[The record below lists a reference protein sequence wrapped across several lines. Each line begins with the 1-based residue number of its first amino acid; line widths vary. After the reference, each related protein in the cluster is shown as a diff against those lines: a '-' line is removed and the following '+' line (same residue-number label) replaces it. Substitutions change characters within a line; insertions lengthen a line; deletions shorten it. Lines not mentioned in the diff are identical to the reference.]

1 MAQTALVTGGA
12 GFIGS
17 HVVDRLVGDG
27 FRVVVVDSLA
37 TGRREAVH
45 GEASFHELDVRSP
58 RLGGLFKAERP
69 DVVFHLAAA
78 ASVSGSVRNPAKDAR
93 ANVMGSINV
102 LEAARR
108 LGIERFVFSSTG
120 GALYGEPA
128 YLPCDE
134 AHPVRPL
141 SPYGAAK
148 NAVEGYVHAI
158 AGLGG
163 FGYTLLR
170 YGNVY
175 GPRQDPHGE
184 AGVVAIFARRMLD
197 GRDVV
202 IYGDG
207 EQERDFV
214 YVSDVVEANLK
225 ALAQPG
231 DGVFNIGVGEGTSVN
246 AVFGALAAATGYT
259 RSPRHRAVRA
269 GDVGR
274 IYLDVRQARE
284 GLGWTAAVGLEAG
297 IAATVDSLRV
307 EGRREGRVEGR

>member
-1 MAQTALVTGGA
+1 MTGGA

-17 HVVDRLVGDG
+17 HVVDRLISDG
-27 FRVVVVDSLA
+27 FRVLVADNLA
-37 TGRREAVH
+37 TGRRENLHA
-45 GEASFHELDVRSP
+45 GAAFFEIDVRSP
-58 RLGGLFKAERP
+58 RLGDLFKRERP
-69 DVVFHLAAA
+69 EVVFHLAAA
-78 ASVSGSVRNPAKDAR
+78 ASVSGSVRDPAKDAR
-93 ANVMGSINV
+93 TNVMGSINV
-102 LEAARR
+102 LQLSRR

-148 NAVEGYVHAI
+148 SAVEGYVHTI
-158 AGLGG
+158 AALGG
-163 FGYTLLR
+163 FEATVLR
-170 YGNVY
+170 YANVY

-214 YVSDVVEANLK
+214 YVSDVVEANVK
-225 ALAQPG
+225 ALAGPAG
-231 DGVFNIGVGEGTSVN
+231 GVFNIGRGEGTSVN
-246 AVFGALAAATGYT
+246 AVFGTLAAATGYA
-259 RSPRHRAVRA
+259 RPPKHRPARA
-269 GDVGR
+269 GDVSR
-274 IYLDVRQARE
+274 IYLDVRKARE
-284 GLGWTAAVGLEAG
+284 DLGWSAAVGLEAG
-297 IAATVDSLRV
+297 LVATVESLRAT
-307 EGRREGRVEGR
+307 G

>member
-1 MAQTALVTGGA
+1 MARTALVTGGA

-17 HVVDRLVGDG
+17 HVVDRLISDG
-27 FRVVVVDSLA
+27 FRVLVADNLA
-37 TGRREAVH
+37 TGRRENLHA
-45 GEASFHELDVRSP
+45 GAAFFEIDVRSP
-58 RLGGLFKAERP
+58 RLADLFKRERP
-69 DVVFHLAAA
+69 EVVFHLAAA
-78 ASVSGSVRNPAKDAR
+78 ASVSGSVRDPAKDAR
-93 ANVMGSINV
+93 TNVMGSINV
-102 LEAARR
+102 LQLSRR

-148 NAVEGYVHAI
+148 SAVEGYVHTI
-158 AGLGG
+158 AALGG
-163 FGYTLLR
+163 FEATVLR
-170 YGNVY
+170 YANVY

-214 YVSDVVEANLK
+214 YVSDVVEANVK
-225 ALAQPG
+225 ALAGPAG
-231 DGVFNIGVGEGTSVN
+231 GVFNIGRGEGTSVN
-246 AVFGALAAATGYT
+246 AVFGTLAAATGYA
-259 RSPRHRAVRA
+259 RPPKHRPARA
-269 GDVGR
+269 GDVSK
-274 IYLDVRQARE
+274 IYLDVRKARE
-284 GLGWTAAVGLEAG
+284 DLGWSAAVGLEAG
-297 IAATVDSLRV
+297 LVATVESLRAT
-307 EGRREGRVEGR
+307 G

>member
-27 FRVVVVDSLA
+27 FRVVVVDSLV

-45 GEASFHELDVRSP
+45 GEADFRELDVRSP
-58 RLGGLFKAERP
+58 RLAELFKAERP

-93 ANVMGSINV
+93 TNVMGSINV

-108 LGIERFVFSSTG
+108 VGIERFVFSSTG

-207 EQERDFV
+207 AQERDFV
-214 YVSDVVEANLK
+214 YVSDVVEANVK

-231 DGVFNIGVGEGTSVN
+231 DDVFNIGVGEGTSVN
-246 AVFGALAAATGYT
+246 AVFGALAAATGYA
-259 RSPRHRAVRA
+259 RSARHRAARK
-269 GDVGR
+269 GDVGK
-274 IYLDVRQARE
+274 IYLDVRKARE

-297 IAATVDSLRV
+297 IAATVESFR
-307 EGRREGRVEGR
+307 

>member
-27 FRVVVVDSLA
+27 FRVVVVDSLV

-45 GEASFHELDVRSP
+45 GEADFRELDVRSP
-58 RLGGLFKAERP
+58 RLAELFKAERP

-108 LGIERFVFSSTG
+108 VGIERFVFSSTG

-175 GPRQDPHGE
+175 GPR
-184 AGVVAIFARRMLD
+184 
-197 GRDVV
+197 
-202 IYGDG
+202 
-207 EQERDFV
+207 
-214 YVSDVVEANLK
+214 
-225 ALAQPG
+225 
-231 DGVFNIGVGEGTSVN
+231 
-246 AVFGALAAATGYT
+246 
-259 RSPRHRAVRA
+259 
-269 GDVGR
+269 
-274 IYLDVRQARE
+274 
-284 GLGWTAAVGLEAG
+284 
-297 IAATVDSLRV
+297 
-307 EGRREGRVEGR
+307 

>member
-1 MAQTALVTGGA
+1 MVAQTALVTGGA

-27 FRVVVVDSLA
+27 FRVLVADSLA
-37 TGRREAVH
+37 TGRRPNVHAEA
-45 GEASFHELDVRSP
+45 AFHELDVRSP
-58 RLGGLFKAERP
+58 RLADLFKSERP

-78 ASVSGSVRNPAKDAR
+78 ASVAGSVRNPARDAR

-102 LEAARR
+102 LQQARR

-259 RSPRHRAVRA
+259 RSPRHRAARA
-269 GDVGR
+269 GDVGK

-297 IAATVDSLRV
+297 IAATVESFR
-307 EGRREGRVEGR
+307 

>member
-45 GEASFHELDVRSP
+45 GGAAFHELDVRSP
-58 RLGGLFKAERP
+58 RLADLFKAERP

-78 ASVSGSVRNPAKDAR
+78 ASVAGSVRNPAKDAR

-102 LEAARR
+102 LQQARR

-148 NAVEGYVHAI
+148 NAIEGYVHAI

-202 IYGDG
+202 IHGDG

-214 YVSDVVEANLK
+214 YVSDVVEANVK
-225 ALAQPG
+225 ALAQSE
-231 DGVFNIGVGEGTSVN
+231 DDVFNIGVGRGTSVN
-246 AVFGALAAATGYT
+246 AVFGALAAATRYA
-259 RSPRHRAVRA
+259 RSPRHRAARA
-269 GDVGR
+269 GDVGK
-274 IYLDVRQARE
+274 IYLDVRKARK
-284 GLGWTAAVGLEAG
+284 GLGWKAAVGLEAG
-297 IAATVDSLRV
+297 IAATVDSFRV
-307 EGRREGRVEGR
+307 EGR

>member
-1 MAQTALVTGGA
+1 MAKTALVTGGA

-27 FRVVVVDSLA
+27 FRVVVVDNLA
-37 TGRREAVH
+37 MGRREAVH

-58 RLGGLFKAERP
+58 RLGDLFKAERP
-69 DVVFHLAAA
+69 EVVFHLAAA
-78 ASVSGSVRNPAKDAR
+78 ASVSGSVRDPAKDAR

-102 LEAARR
+102 LQQARR

-148 NAVEGYVHAI
+148 NAAEGYVHAI

-163 FGYTLLR
+163 FGYTVLR

-207 EQERDFV
+207 AQERDFV
-214 YVSDVVEANLK
+214 YVADVVEANVK
-225 ALAQPG
+225 SLAQSG
-231 DGVFNIGVGEGTSVN
+231 DGVFNIGVGAGTSVN

-259 RSPRHRAVRA
+259 RSPRHRAARA
-269 GDVGR
+269 GDVGKV
-274 IYLDVRQARE
+274 YLDVRKARE
-284 GLGWTAAVGLEAG
+284 ALGWTAAVGLEAG
-297 IAATVDSLRV
+297 IAATVESFRGDVR
-307 EGRREGRVEGR
+307 

>member
-27 FRVVVVDSLA
+27 FRVVVVDSLV

-45 GEASFHELDVRSP
+45 GEADFRELDVRSP
-58 RLGGLFKAERP
+58 RLAALFKAERP

-93 ANVMGSINV
+93 TNVMGSINV

-108 LGIERFVFSSTG
+108 VGIERFVFSSTG

-148 NAVEGYVHAI
+148 SAVEGYVHTI
-158 AGLGG
+158 AALGG
-163 FGYTLLR
+163 FEATVLR
-170 YGNVY
+170 YANVY

-214 YVSDVVEANLK
+214 YVSDVVEANVK
-225 ALAQPG
+225 ALAGPAG
-231 DGVFNIGVGEGTSVN
+231 GVFNIGRGEGTSVN
-246 AVFGALAAATGYT
+246 AVFGTLAAATGYA
-259 RSPRHRAVRA
+259 RPPKHRPARA
-269 GDVGR
+269 GDVSR
-274 IYLDVRQARE
+274 IYLDVRKARE
-284 GLGWTAAVGLEAG
+284 DLGWSAAVGLEAG
-297 IAATVDSLRV
+297 LVATVGSLRAT
-307 EGRREGRVEGR
+307 G

>member
-17 HVVDRLVGDG
+17 HVVDRLVADG

-45 GEASFHELDVRSP
+45 REASFHELDVRSP
-58 RLGGLFKAERP
+58 RLGGLFKVERP
-69 DVVFHLAAA
+69 DVVLHLAAA
-78 ASVSGSVRNPAKDAR
+78 ASVSRSVRNPARDAR

-102 LEAARR
+102 LQQARR

-214 YVSDVVEANLK
+214 YVSDVVEANVR
-225 ALAQPG
+225 ALAQRG
-231 DGVFNIGVGEGTSVN
+231 DDVFNVGRGEGTSVN
-246 AVFGALAAATGYT
+246 EVFGALAAATSYT

-269 GDVGR
+269 GDVGK
-274 IYLDVRQARE
+274 IYLDVRKARDA
-284 GLGWTAAVGLEAG
+284 LGWTAAIGLEAG
-297 IAATVDSLRV
+297 IASTVEAFRED
-307 EGRREGRVEGR
+307 GR

>member
-102 LEAARR
+102 LQQARR

>member
-17 HVVDRLVGDG
+17 HVVDRLGGAG
-27 FRVVVVDSLA
+27 FRVVVVDSLV

-45 GEASFHELDVRSP
+45 GEADFRELDVRSP
-58 RLGGLFKAERP
+58 RLAELFKAERP

-78 ASVSGSVRNPAKDAR
+78 ASVSASVKNPAKDAR

-102 LEAARR
+102 LQAARR
-108 LGIERFVFSSTG
+108 LGIERFVLSSTG

-207 EQERDFV
+207 AQERDFV
-214 YVSDVVEANLK
+214 YVSDVVEANVR
-225 ALAQPG
+225 ALGASG
-231 DGVFNIGVGEGTSVN
+231 DGVFNIGVGSGTSVN
-246 AVFGALAAATGYT
+246 AIFGALAAATRYA
-259 RSPRHRAVRA
+259 RSARHRAARK
-269 GDVGR
+269 GDVGK
-274 IYLDVRQARE
+274 IYLDVRKARE
-284 GLGWTAAVGLEAG
+284 GLGWRAAVGLDAG
-297 IAATVDSLRV
+297 IAATVESFR
-307 EGRREGRVEGR
+307 

>member
-1 MAQTALVTGGA
+1 MAGTALVTGGA

-27 FRVVVVDSLA
+27 FRVVVVDSLI

-45 GEASFHELDVRSP
+45 AEAAFHEIDVRSP
-58 RLGGLFKAERP
+58 RLADLFKSERP

-78 ASVSGSVRNPAKDAR
+78 ASVAGSVRNPARDAR

-102 LEAARR
+102 LQQARR

-259 RSPRHRAVRA
+259 RSPRHRAARA
-269 GDVGR
+269 GDVGK

-297 IAATVDSLRV
+297 IAATVESFR
-307 EGRREGRVEGR
+307 

>member
-27 FRVVVVDSLA
+27 FRVLVVDSLA
-37 TGRREAVH
+37 SGRREAVH
-45 GEASFHELDVRSP
+45 GEAAFHELDVRSP
-58 RLGGLFKAERP
+58 RLAALFKAERP
-69 DVVFHLAAA
+69 EVVFHLAAA
-78 ASVSGSVRNPAKDAR
+78 VSVSGSVRNPAKDAR

-148 NAVEGYVHAI
+148 NAAEGYVHAI

-163 FGYTLLR
+163 FGYTVLR

-207 EQERDFV
+207 AQERDFV
-214 YVSDVVEANLK
+214 YVADVVEANVK
-225 ALAQPG
+225 SLAQSG
-231 DGVFNIGVGEGTSVN
+231 DGVFNIGVGAGTSVN

-259 RSPRHRAVRA
+259 RSPRHRAARA
-269 GDVGR
+269 GDVGKV
-274 IYLDVRQARE
+274 YLDVRRARE
-284 GLGWTAAVGLEAG
+284 ALGWTAAVGLEAG
-297 IAATVDSLRV
+297 IAATVESFRGDVR
-307 EGRREGRVEGR
+307 

>member
-27 FRVVVVDSLA
+27 FRVVVVDSLV

-45 GEASFHELDVRSP
+45 GEADFRELDVRSP
-58 RLGGLFKAERP
+58 RLAALFKAERP

-93 ANVMGSINV
+93 TNVMGSINV

-108 LGIERFVFSSTG
+108 VGIERFVFSSTG

-148 NAVEGYVHAI
+148 SAVEGYVHTI
-158 AGLGG
+158 AALGG
-163 FGYTLLR
+163 FEATVLR
-170 YGNVY
+170 YANVY

-214 YVSDVVEANLK
+214 YVSDVVEANVK
-225 ALAQPG
+225 ALAGPAG
-231 DGVFNIGVGEGTSVN
+231 GVFNIGRGEGTSVN
-246 AVFGALAAATGYT
+246 AVFGTLAAATGYA
-259 RSPRHRAVRA
+259 RPPKHRPARA
-269 GDVGR
+269 GDVSR
-274 IYLDVRQARE
+274 IYLDVRKARE
-284 GLGWTAAVGLEAG
+284 DLGWSAAVGLEAG
-297 IAATVDSLRV
+297 LVATVESLRAT
-307 EGRREGRVEGR
+307 G

>member
-1 MAQTALVTGGA
+1 MAGTALVTGGA

-27 FRVVVVDSLA
+27 FRVLVVDSLT

-45 GEASFHELDVRSP
+45 AEAALHELDVRSP
-58 RLGGLFKAERP
+58 RLADLFKVERP

-78 ASVSGSVRNPAKDAR
+78 ASVAGSVRNPAKDAR
-93 ANVMGSINV
+93 TNVMGSINV
-102 LEAARR
+102 LQAARR
-108 LGIERFVFSSTG
+108 AGIERFVFSSTG
-120 GALYGEPA
+120 GALYGEPV

-163 FGYTLLR
+163 FGYTVLR

-175 GPRQDPHGE
+175 GPRQDPNGE
-184 AGVVAIFARRMLD
+184 AGVVAIFARRMLE

-207 EQERDFV
+207 AQERDV
-214 YVSDVVEANLK
+214 VSVADVVEANLK
-225 ALAQPG
+225 ALAQS
-231 DGVFNIGVGEGTSVN
+231 DDSVFNIGVGEGTSVN
-246 AVFGALAAATGYT
+246 AVFGAVAAASGYM
-259 RSPRHRAVRA
+259 RRPRHREARA

-274 IYLDVRQARE
+274 IYLDVRKARE
-284 GLGWTAAVGLEAG
+284 TLGWTARVGLEAG
-297 IAATVDSLRV
+297 IAATVESFRAT
-307 EGRREGRVEGR
+307 GG

>member
-27 FRVVVVDSLA
+27 FRVVVVDSLV

-45 GEASFHELDVRSP
+45 GEADFRELDVRSP
-58 RLGGLFKAERP
+58 RLAELFKAERP

-93 ANVMGSINV
+93 TNVMGSINV

-108 LGIERFVFSSTG
+108 VGIERFVFSSTG

-175 GPRQDPHGE
+175 GPRQDPRGE

-202 IYGDG
+202 IHGDG
-207 EQERDFV
+207 AQERDFV
-214 YVSDVVEANLK
+214 YVSDVVEANVR
-225 ALAQPG
+225 ALAQSG
-231 DGVFNIGVGEGTSVN
+231 DDVFNIGVGEGTSVN
-246 AVFGALAAATGYT
+246 AVFGALAAATGYA
-259 RSPRHRAVRA
+259 RSARHRAARK
-269 GDVGR
+269 GDVGK
-274 IYLDVRQARE
+274 IYLDVRKARE
-284 GLGWTAAVGLEAG
+284 GLGWRAAVGLDAG
-297 IAATVDSLRV
+297 IAATVESFR
-307 EGRREGRVEGR
+307 

>member
-45 GEASFHELDVRSP
+45 GEADFRELDVRSP
-58 RLGGLFKAERP
+58 RLAALFKAERP

-78 ASVSGSVRNPAKDAR
+78 ASVSASVKNPAKDAR

-102 LEAARR
+102 LQAARR
-108 LGIERFVFSSTG
+108 LGIERFVLSSTG

-175 GPRQDPHGE
+175 GPRQDPRGE

-202 IYGDG
+202 IHGDG
-207 EQERDFV
+207 AQERDFV
-214 YVSDVVEANLK
+214 YVSDVVEANVR
-225 ALAQPG
+225 ALAQSG
-231 DGVFNIGVGEGTSVN
+231 DDVFNIGVGEGTSVN
-246 AVFGALAAATGYT
+246 AVFGALAAATGYA
-259 RSPRHRAVRA
+259 RSARHRAARK
-269 GDVGR
+269 GDVGK
-274 IYLDVRQARE
+274 IYLDVRKARE
-284 GLGWTAAVGLEAG
+284 GLGWRAAVGLDAG
-297 IAATVDSLRV
+297 IAATVESFR
-307 EGRREGRVEGR
+307 

>member
-27 FRVVVVDSLA
+27 FRVLVVDSLA

-58 RLGGLFKAERP
+58 RLADVFKAERP

-102 LEAARR
+102 LQQARR

-163 FGYTLLR
+163 FGYTTLR

-197 GRDVV
+197 ARDVV

-207 EQERDFV
+207 DQQRDFV

-231 DGVFNIGVGEGTSVN
+231 DGVFNIGRGEGASVN

-259 RSPRHRAVRA
+259 RSPRHRAARA
-269 GDVGR
+269 GDVGK

-284 GLGWTAAVGLEAG
+284 SLGWTAAVGLEAG
-297 IAATVDSLRV
+297 IAATVASFRKD
-307 EGRREGRVEGR
+307 GR

>member
-27 FRVVVVDSLA
+27 FRVVVVDSLV

-45 GEASFHELDVRSP
+45 GEADFRELDVRSP
-58 RLGGLFKAERP
+58 RLAELFKAERP

-93 ANVMGSINV
+93 TNVMGSINV

-108 LGIERFVFSSTG
+108 VGIERFVFSSTG

-148 NAVEGYVHAI
+148 SAVEGYVHTI
-158 AGLGG
+158 AALGG
-163 FGYTLLR
+163 FEATVLR
-170 YGNVY
+170 YANVY

-214 YVSDVVEANLK
+214 YVSDVVEANVK
-225 ALAQPG
+225 ALAGPAG
-231 DGVFNIGVGEGTSVN
+231 GVFNIGRGEGTSVN
-246 AVFGALAAATGYT
+246 AVFGALAAATGYA
-259 RSPRHRAVRA
+259 RPPKHRPARA
-269 GDVGR
+269 GDVSR
-274 IYLDVRQARE
+274 IYLDVRKARE
-284 GLGWTAAVGLEAG
+284 DLGWSAAVGLEAG
-297 IAATVDSLRV
+297 LVATVESLRAT
-307 EGRREGRVEGR
+307 G